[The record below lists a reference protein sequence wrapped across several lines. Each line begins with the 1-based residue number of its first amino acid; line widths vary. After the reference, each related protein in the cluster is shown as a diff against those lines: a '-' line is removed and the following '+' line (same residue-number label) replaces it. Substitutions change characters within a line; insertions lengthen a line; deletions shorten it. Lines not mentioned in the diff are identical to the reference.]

1 MNMQRGIFTALV
13 TALGSAGVTGVA
25 VAQTGARPM
34 LEEIIVTS
42 RRYEENLQ
50 DAPLAVAV
58 MSSDFIAIQKIET
71 VNEMMRLVPG
81 GTFQE
86 FSKLQ
91 PRFSIRGIA
100 SATPGS
106 ASVEASISLVVDG
119 VPQTRDSM
127 KQPGLYDVERIEVMR
142 GPQGTS
148 FGRNASV
155 GLVHIITKRPTQEF
169 ESGVNLTAGTDELF
183 EVDGFFSGPLS
194 DTVSGRVAFNFDTQD
209 GPIESV
215 STGEGLN
222 GDENFSIRGSLLFEP
237 SDNFTAYLKAEYSQD
252 DDDSPIRTGLT
263 PGCTTPYITIAPG
276 RGGGWGQDWT
286 PSCDPFKA
294 EISTDREF
302 KLERDILSLTAE
314 FVWNVGDGV
323 TVTSLT
329 GFIDGDNDALAD
341 VHGSPEN
348 LFFQHVMNEVEVF
361 STELRL
367 DNHATGDAFRWLAGV
382 YLLSDEEFRF
392 EDNQFSFD
400 NPPATSPLLGPT
412 SRQTIAT
419 NQTDSVAVFGELSF
433 DLSDEWNLT
442 IGGRFTDDEREQVYA
457 VQAYG
462 DPRFAGPVPGCTAA
476 TDPVT
481 GLCGDPANPVG
492 FTDFRMSDSWDNFS
506 AKISLQYDLSDTS
519 MIYALF
525 SQGFLS
531 GGFQHDALNQT
542 QAAIPFDE
550 STVDNFE
557 IGWKADFDR
566 ARIAVTVFHIEEED
580 SQTGGLIPVGTS
592 GAFTSVIQNLGG
604 VETDG
609 IEVEATW
616 LVSDSFLLGG
626 NFAFFDAAAS
636 PGTIIIR
643 GTDAMGN
650 PILDDIS
657 GNRPNDAPEE
667 TAYLF
672 GEYTFNLAGGSSLAL
687 RADYQHRSDS
697 WSNTAN
703 RDTRPY
709 LQPKLNDVGAR
720 VTWVSASG
728 DTRVMLWGKN
738 LREDWDILTTGP
750 GFLAFQFPQAAGG
763 KTSYGVTASFTF

>member
-25 VAQTGARPM
+25 VAQTGARQV
-34 LEEIIVTS
+34 LEEIVVTS

-58 MSSDFIAIQKIET
+58 MSGDFIATQKIET
-71 VNEMMRLVPG
+71 INEMMTLVPG
-81 GTFQE
+81 GTFAD

-91 PRFSIRGIA
+91 PNFSIRGID
-100 SATPGS
+100 SSTPGS
-106 ASVEASISLVVDG
+106 ASVEASIQLVVDG

-127 KQPGLYDVERIEVMR
+127 KQSGLYDIERIEIMR

-155 GLVHIITKRPTQEF
+155 GLVHVITKRPTQEF

-194 DTVSGRVAFNFDTQD
+194 DTVSGRVAYNFDTQD

-237 SDNFTAYLKAEYSQD
+237 SDNFTAYLKAEYSED
-252 DDDSPIRTGLT
+252 DDESPVRGGLT
-263 PGCTTPYITIAPG
+263 PGCTAPYITIAPG
-276 RGGGWGQDWT
+276 RGGGWGQDFT
-286 PSCDPFKA
+286 PDCDPFKS

-314 FVWNVGDGV
+314 LVWNVGDGV

-329 GFIDGDNDALAD
+329 GYIDGDNEALAD

-348 LFFQHVMNEVEVF
+348 LFFQAVRNEVEVL
-361 STELRL
+361 STELRI

-392 EDNQFSFD
+392 EDNQFSFS
-400 NPPATSPLLGPT
+400 NFPPASALLGPT
-412 SRQTIAT
+412 SRQTIAF
-419 NQTDSVAVFGELSF
+419 NETDSVAVFGELSF
-433 DLSDEWNLT
+433 DLSDRTNLT
-442 IGGRFTDDEREQVYA
+442 IGGRFTDDERDHVYA
-457 VQAYG
+457 VQGYG
-462 DPRFAGPVPGCTAA
+462 DPDFAGPIPGCTAA
-476 TDPVT
+476 IDVVT
-481 GLCGDPANPVG
+481 GLCGDAANPVG

-506 AKISLQYDLSDTS
+506 GKISLQYDLSDTS

-542 QAAIPFDE
+542 QAGIPFQE
-550 STVDNFE
+550 ETVDNFE

-580 SQTGGLIPVGTS
+580 SQTGGLIPVGTA

-626 NFAFFDAAAS
+626 NFAIFDAETVDA
-636 PGTIIIR
+636 IIIR
-643 GTDAMGN
+643 NAG
-650 PILDDIS
+650 PPPVLDDIS
-657 GNRPNDAPEE
+657 GQRPNRAPEE
-667 TAYLF
+667 TAFLF
-672 GEYTFNLAGGSSLAL
+672 GEYTFNLGGGSSLAL

-703 RDTRPY
+703 RATRPY
-709 LQPKLNDVGAR
+709 LQPKINDVGAR

-728 DTRVMLWGKN
+728 QTQVMLWGKN

-750 GFLAFQFPQAAGG
+750 GFLSAQFPQLAGG